1 MDVDD
6 APAPAP
12 EAAKPTKAKKAKASK
27 EVGGEEFRLAVS
39 DSSIV
44 EGTGNPEKQ
53 GKQAEIAEA
62 ESAPVKEAPKDKTKR
77 GKKAEKADVA
87 VLAEEAAPAHVT
99 VTKHKSKRTK
109 SGAQVET
116 EELVAGIAT
125 GKDEVVDVD
134 EVDDQTAALLA
145 GFGSDDDS
153 DDPSEDLDFDED
165 IAVPK
170 LNAKQ
175 RKAVAKAEQ
184 AAKSNE
190 PGVIYVGYVYVR
202 EVITMFFC

>member
-1 MDVDD
+1 MRKQAADFMDVDD

-53 GKQAEIAEA
+53 
-62 ESAPVKEAPKDKTKR
+62 